1 MKPMKPLTVLRR
13 PLIPLGLVFLP
24 LLVAFPAA
32 ALEVDFDPEAA
43 APGNMRFAWIHGS
56 ISAKHNT
63 DVRVQVHRY
72 NEHSYIL
79 RQNPAVHWEA
89 PFMYLLFGAE
99 RALLIDTGA
108 TAEAEYFPI
117 RETVDRLIERW
128 QAANGVSG
136 VELLILSTGD
146 APAQTAGTDQFRERA
161 ATSILA
167 IGDGLPESPFVKG
180 ETDGTGTIDLG
191 GRRLSLLETPG
202 VSAAGLSLYDP
213 YTDFLFTGTAL
224 LPGRIVIRDFDSY
237 KASLERL
244 LTFGREHPVKWVMG
258 AHIDMSAAPGIDYR
272 LRSNYRPHER
282 ALQLPVASLQRCY
295 DVVNLING
303 ARRAEILADF
313 IVMNGMGRGE
323 RLYGYPGYTPEF
335 LEQRFLR

>member
-1 MKPMKPLTVLRR
+1 MKTV
-13 PLIPLGLVFLP
+13 PGKLVWIS
-24 LLVAFPAA
+24 LLVLALGTAPSAA
-32 ALEVDFDPEAA
+32 ALEIDFDPAEA

-72 NEHSYIL
+72 NGHSFFL

-89 PFMYLLFGAE
+89 PFMYLLFGSE

-108 TAEAEYFPI
+108 TEEAEYFPI
-117 RETVDRLIERW
+117 RQTVDRLIEHW
-128 QAANGVSG
+128 EQANGVSDI
-136 VELLILSTGD
+136 ELLVLTSGD
-146 APAQTAGTDQFRERA
+146 APAQVAGMDQFRGRA
-161 ATSILA
+161 ATELLELE
-167 IGDGLPESPFVKG
+167 DGLPKSRSIRRSG
-180 ETDGTGTIDLG
+180 EDSATIDLG
-191 GRRLSLLETPG
+191 GRRLTVLSTPG
-202 VSAAGLSLYDP
+202 VSATGLSVYDP
-213 YTDFLFTGTAL
+213 YTDFLFSGTVL

-244 LTFGREHPVKWVMG
+244 LAFADSQPIKWVMG
-258 AHIDMSAAPGIDYR
+258 AHIDMSATPGIDYR
-272 LRSNYRPHER
+272 LRSNFRPHER
-282 ALQLPVASLQRCY
+282 ALQLPATSLQRCY
-295 DVVNLING
+295 DVVNLINNT
-303 ARRAEILADF
+303 RRVEILGDF

>member
-1 MKPMKPLTVLRR
+1 MKRLNEFRALS
-13 PLIPLGLVFLP
+13 LLFLVFT
-24 LLVAFPAA
+24 AMPAL
-32 ALEVDFDPEAA
+32 ALEIDFDPDAA

-72 NEHSYIL
+72 NEHTYIL

-89 PFMYLLFGAE
+89 PFLYLLFGTE

-108 TAEAEYFPI
+108 TEEAEYFPI
-117 RETVDRLIERW
+117 RETVDRLIDRW
-128 QAANGVSG
+128 QAANGVSD
-136 VELLILSTGD
+136 VELLVLSSSD
-146 APAQTAGTDQFRERA
+146 APAQTAGTGQFRDRP
-161 ATSILA
+161 ATTVFEVKA
-167 IGDGLPESPFVKG
+167 GLPASRLVVAEA
-180 ETDGTGTIDLG
+180 DGIGTIDLG
-191 GRRLSLLETPG
+191 ARTVTVLSTPG
-202 VSAAGLSLYDP
+202 VSAAGLSVYDP
-213 YTDFLFTGTAL
+213 YTDFLFTGTTL

-244 LTFGREHPVKWVMG
+244 LAFAQAQPIKWIMG
-258 AHIDMSAAPGIDYR
+258 AHIDMSAAPGVDYR

-282 ALQLPVASLQRCY
+282 ALELPASSLQRCY

-303 ARRAEILADF
+303 ARRAEILSDF
-313 IVMNGMGRGE
+313 IVMNGLGRGE

-335 LEQRFLR
+335 LERRFLR